1 MRQIFICSEWLK
13 QLMSRANKV
22 QKSTYSDP
30 FSSIIVTV
38 WVENEHFIVYHIA
51 KAWRSSFQ
59 LCVTVEGCSC
69 VVGHCGRM

>member
-1 MRQIFICSEWLK
+1 MQRVVKAVDEQGQQGS
-13 QLMSRANKV
+13 
-22 QKSTYSDP
+22 KSTYSDP
-30 FSSIIVTV
+30 FSSITVTV